1 MKVGLQKVLGMVEY
15 VKVHA
20 EDINRDPGRCAAIAY
35 MVGVDSVID
44 DPSKTLLA
52 AMGFSDAWIINW
64 LDSTPQQF
72 CRTVLC
78 ESPTVIQILLWKA
91 LYSINDAGDCVGYD
105 QTLLE
110 IKDKFGEDSIEYK
123 NASDTVE
130 WLRDY
135 KEDKA

>member
-15 VKVHA
+15 VKVHS
-20 EDINRDPGRCAAIAY
+20 EDINRDPGRCATIAY
-35 MVGVDSVID
+35 MIGIDSVID

-52 AMGFSDAWIINW
+52 AMGFRDAWIINW
-64 LDSTPQQF
+64 LDSTPQEY
-72 CRTVLC
+72 CRTLLC
-78 ESPTVIQILLWKA
+78 ESPTVIQILMWKA

-110 IKDKFGEDSIEYK
+110 IKDKFGEDSTEYK
-123 NASDTVE
+123 NAADTIE